1 MHSSWTLNEP
11 SENVIGSDGETWA
24 YRSVEEL
31 TNDLGFS
38 SESLADPELSD
49 GVQLAEQIRALQ
61 LAQVVIKQSLD
72 RRIANA
78 RQHQNALRPVNKLPA
93 EVLSAILHQFIANA
107 SIFDHFTSL
116 FIVAGVSAH
125 WKSVVDSTPS
135 LWSFV
140 SSNHTK
146 LQLDRALKKSGR
158 TPISVACRYT
168 GDVLT
173 ATSKQGSRDFLRSI
187 QSTDRQW
194 DELALHL
201 PTIGHLQAFLK
212 VQLPHLRKLD
222 INVAY
227 PSSAPL
233 DLFGGKRGAL
243 EDVRLTNA
251 YLEWDSEALSR
262 LQRLQLDYREASYS
276 GPSLT
281 QILWLLQQNPRL
293 RSFSWSGSIPH
304 NTPITRAIPTITLS
318 HLTKLSLREVSEFG
332 VFKIL
337 ESIDAPSCSQFT
349 IQCDSGDGDT
359 ELLSHLQRFLPNL
372 KNSLQQ
378 AATISV
384 CLGPS
389 SFHYHCVP
397 KTPDCPSKLDFKFER
412 AESFSLFE
420 WFAEQLHDFSVITP
434 PINIRFDPRF
444 DFTCDD
450 TILPTLFRL
459 RNVVSVTVADRV
471 VGPCRLLK
479 WLSRPITSQGNT
491 PSWPFPNLREMELG
505 QSNLLIRD
513 VLSFFRSRY
522 PVSSPIILSGR
533 LVRLQTLRL
542 VGRGWQDNS
551 AEQDL
556 KRILLGTEYS
566 LKRSSWVHVPCKVND
581 DSVDVGDEESSCD
594 SYESYESSMVDSET
608 ASETDY
614 SDASESEDSEDEI
627 GDE

>member
-1 MHSSWTLNEP
+1 MHIEIPGNYFVLNRFWDPRANAWPYPYLILAVAEGN
-11 SENVIGSDGETWA
+11 S
-24 YRSVEEL
+24 RL
-31 TNDLGFS
+31 RC
-38 SESLADPELSD
+38 ESLADPELSD
-49 GVQLAEQIRALQ
+49 GMQLAEQIRALQ

-78 RQHQNALRPVNKLPA
+78 RQQQNALRPVNKLPA
-93 EVLSAILHQFIANA
+93 EVLSAIFHQFIANA
-107 SIFDHFTSL
+107 SIFDHFASL

-146 LQLDRALKKSGR
+146 LQVDRALKKSGR
-158 TPISVACRYT
+158 TPISVAY
-168 GDVLT
+168 
-173 ATSKQGSRDFLRSI
+173 
-187 QSTDRQW
+187 RQW

-201 PTIGHLQAFLK
+201 PTIGHLRAFLK

-227 PSSAPL
+227 PSSTPL

-243 EDVRLTNA
+243 EDVRLTSA
-251 YLEWDSEALSR
+251 YIVWDSEVLSR
-262 LQRLQLDYREASYS
+262 LQRLQLDYREASGS

-281 QILWLLQQNPRL
+281 RLLWLLQQSPHL
-293 RSFSWSGSIPH
+293 RCFSWSGWIHH
-304 NTPITRAIPTITLS
+304 NMPITRVMRTITLS
-318 HLTKLSLREVSEFG
+318 RLTKLSLREVSEFG

-337 ESIDAPSCSQFT
+337 ESIHAPSCSQFT
-349 IQCDSGDGDT
+349 IQCKSQDCDT
-359 ELLSHLQRFLPNL
+359 ELLSQLQRFLPSL
-372 KNSLQQ
+372 KNSLQG

-389 SFHYHCVP
+389 TFHYHCVP
-397 KTPDCPSKLDFKFER
+397 KTPDCRSKLDFKFER

-420 WFAEQLHDFSVITP
+420 WFAEQLHDFSLITP
-434 PINIRFDPRF
+434 PIDIRFDPRF

-459 RNVVSVTVADRV
+459 RNVVSLTVADRV

-491 PSWPFPNLREMELG
+491 PSWPFPNLREMKLG
-505 QSNLLIRD
+505 QSNLLIQD
-513 VLSFFRSRY
+513 VLNLFRSRY

-533 LVRLQTLRL
+533 PVRLQTLRL

-566 LKRSSWVHVPCKVND
+566 LKRSSWGHVPCKVND
-581 DSVDVGDEESSCD
+581 DSLDVRDEESSCN
-594 SYESYESSMVDSET
+594 SYESYESPTADSET
-608 ASETDY
+608 ASEMDH